1 MARKG
6 TAQMILGA
14 LLILAAAGLTC
25 WNIAQASRAENASAG
40 VAQKLSALQEE
51 AQPPLQTESGNTDTD
66 PAWLPGM
73 EMPVTTV
80 DGREYL
86 GMLRIA
92 QLELELPVAAQWS
105 YPVLKE
111 VPCRY
116 KGSAYDADLI
126 LMAHNYESHFG
137 RIRQLRP
144 GDAVTFEDAAGNLFS
159 YQVADLEELPG
170 TAVEAMEAGQWDLT
184 LFTCTYGGRSRIAV
198 RCLAAE

>member
-6 TAQMILGA
+6 TVQMVLGA
-14 LLILAAAGLTC
+14 LMILAAAALTC
-25 WNIAQASRAENASAG
+25 WNLSQASHAQSASAH
-40 VAQKLSALQEE
+40 VARKLSDIREE
-51 AQPPLQTESGNTDTD
+51 APAPAQTESSQTAD

-73 EMPVTTV
+73 EMPVTSV
-80 DGREYL
+80 DGRDYL

-126 LMAHNYESHFG
+126 LMAHNYDSHFG

-144 GDAVTFEDAAGNLFS
+144 GDAVTFEDAAGNIFS

-184 LFTCTYGGRSRIAV
+184 LFTCTYGGQSRIAV